1 VLRTS
6 VALTTS
12 TRSRPRLSSSLPVA
26 CGLAADAGAG
36 AMAADPGVG
45 CELDPAVGA
54 EPGVGEL
61 VDDPAGAGEVEL
73 IPLGESVGVLVESV
87 GVGLADGD
95 PLADGGPDGIPVGEP
110 GGEQL
115 GVPVGCPVPPGLPL
129 D

>member
-1 VLRTS
+1 
-6 VALTTS
+6 
-12 TRSRPRLSSSLPVA
+12 
-26 CGLAADAGAG
+26 
-36 AMAADPGVG
+36 MAADPGVG
-45 CELDPAVGA
+45 CELDPAAGA

-61 VDDPAGAGEVEL
+61 VEDPAGAGEVES
-73 IPLGESVGVLVESV
+73 IPLGESVGVPVESV

-95 PLADGGPDGIPVGEP
+95 PLADGVPDGIPLGEP